1 MLVWRQMNATFTLI
15 IGFLLLVAGV
25 ARGQGTNAPEAG
37 INVHDGFDG
46 PELSKI
52 WDTSRCVPGSV
63 EIETNVVRRGHGAV
77 KITVRSGNKFEAG
90 INGNKDSERTELA
103 EGSKKLVS
111 REGVGYQYAFSD
123 FIPTDFPIVPTR
135 LVLAQWK
142 QYCPEH
148 GNCSDDS
155 PVVALRY
162 VSGRL
167 FITRQ
172 VGPHRETLFETME
185 DIRGKW
191 TDLRF
196 QIRFTTNDTGRIK
209 AWMNGKQVVDFTG
222 VTAYPEDATTSY
234 PHPSWFYFKMG
245 LYRDVMAE
253 PMTIYIDEYLKRQLR
268 DGEL

>member
-1 MLVWRQMNATFTLI
+1 MNRTFGLVVGLA
-15 IGFLLLVAGV
+15 LVFISV
-25 ARGQGTNAPEAG
+25 THGQEANAPRAG
-37 INVHDGFDG
+37 INVYDGFEE

-52 WDTSRCVPGSV
+52 WDASRCVPGSV
-63 EIETNVVRRGHGAV
+63 EIQTNVMRAGHGAV
-77 KITVRSGNKFEAG
+77 KITVRSGDKFEAG
-90 INGNKDSERTELA
+90 INGNSDSERTELG
-103 EGSKKLVS
+103 EGSRKLVS
-111 REGVGYQYAFSD
+111 RENAAYEYSFSD
-123 FIPTDFPIVPTR
+123 FIPTNFPTVPTR

-142 QYCPEH
+142 QYCPEK

-162 VSGRL
+162 VSGKL

-172 VGPHRETLFETME
+172 VGRHPETLFETS
-185 DIRGKW
+185 DDLRGKW

-196 QIRFTTNDTGRIK
+196 QIRFTTNDNGRVK
-209 AWMNGKQVVDFTG
+209 VWLNGKQVVDYTG

-245 LYRDVMAE
+245 LYRNVMAE
-253 PMTIYIDEYLKRQLR
+253 PMTIYIDEYRKRQLQ